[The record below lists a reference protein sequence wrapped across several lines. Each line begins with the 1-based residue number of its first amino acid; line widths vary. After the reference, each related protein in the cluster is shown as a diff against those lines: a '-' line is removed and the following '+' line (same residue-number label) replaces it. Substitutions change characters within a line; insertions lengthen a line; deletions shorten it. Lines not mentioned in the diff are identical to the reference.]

1 MESQLFLWPSQSAM
15 DEFMSD
21 PRRTA
26 LAAIVIEPS
35 PEPKSFPGSSSGA
48 AAVANREIRCDTS

>member
-1 MESQLFLWPSQSAM
+1 MESQLFLWPPSPRWM
-15 DEFMSD
+15 KFMSD

-48 AAVANREIRCDTS
+48 AAWRIAK

>member
-26 LAAIVIEPS
+26 PAAIVIEPS
-35 PEPKSFPGSSSGA
+35 PEPKSFPGQLIWRCSGGESR
-48 AAVANREIRCDTS
+48 NTL